1 MPYKPKK
8 PCKYP
13 GCNKLTDGTYCT
25 EHSHLMYRRYN
36 QERRDPAINNRYLND
51 EWRQVRETYIVAH
64 PFCEICKRKG
74 KLVRAEEVH
83 HIRPLA
89 EGGTHAFT
97 NLISLCHRCHARIHA
112 ERGDGLNR
120 RKVYAYEKDAQA

>member
-13 GCNKLTDGTYCT
+13 GCSKLTDGKYCA
-25 EHSHLMYRRYN
+25 EHAHLMYQRYN
-36 QERRDPAINNRYLND
+36 RQERDPEINARYQND
-51 EWRQVRETYIVAH
+51 EWRSIRETYIISY
-64 PFCEICKRKG
+64 PFCEICKKHG

-83 HIRPLA
+83 HIVPLA
-89 EGGTHAFT
+89 EGGSNAVS

-112 ERGDGLNR
+112 ERGDYFGKA
-120 RKVYAYEKDAQA
+120 KVHKY